1 MSNTKKTLVPPLKKR
16 DGDDSSG
23 TESKGTGT
31 TPRSARKTSDAP
43 PTKSSGNN
51 NVNNDKE
58 GDNKSN
64 TARNAR
70 TARGKN
76 RRRRKR
82 YEILN
87 FNLNIRI

>member
-43 PTKSSGNN
+43 PMKNSEKDDDS
-51 NVNNDKE
+51 
-58 GDNKSN
+58 KSN

-82 YEILN
+82 
-87 FNLNIRI
+87 